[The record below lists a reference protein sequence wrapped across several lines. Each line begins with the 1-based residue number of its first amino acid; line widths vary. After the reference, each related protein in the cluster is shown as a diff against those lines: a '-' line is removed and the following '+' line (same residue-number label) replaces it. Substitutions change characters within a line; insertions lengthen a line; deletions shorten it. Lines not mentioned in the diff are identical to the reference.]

1 MKNEHSSEMLPVNG
15 ENRRRSFWS
24 RIAPALGLFF
34 LAPLVGEYLLGNIS
48 IKEPGAL
55 PLLSLMYGGGALL
68 IREAVRRTGRGWPT
82 ILLLALAYGVAEPA
96 LFDHSLF
103 NASFEGHDFRDATYL
118 PALGISVSNALAF
131 CVGHAVWSISVPIAI
146 VEMLVP
152 DRRTTPWLG
161 RIGLAVTGVLYLLGG
176 AIVFLWA
183 VNSQRFLPSVP
194 QFAVSIAVVLGLIG
208 AAFAVRRL
216 PRGASD
222 RPGPNP
228 WLIGVTAFFASSLF
242 FLLGGNWLHV
252 AVKIGLIA
260 VMAIAVAR
268 WSGRAG
274 WGTRHRFA
282 LTGGTLLTYV
292 WGGFV
297 CATFVGNTGPIDRI
311 GIVIF
316 SLGAIVLLMLAARKI
331 RRIESQESV

>member
-1 MKNEHSSEMLPVNG
+1 MENELSLKIPPENG
-15 ENRRRSFWS
+15 VDRRRSFWL
-24 RIAPALGLFF
+24 RIAPALGLFL
-34 LAPLVGEYLLGNIS
+34 LAPLVGEYLLGSIS
-48 IKEPGAL
+48 IKEPMAL
-55 PLLSLMYGGGALL
+55 LLLSPMYGGGALL
-68 IREAVRRTGRGWPT
+68 IREVVRRTGRGWPT

-103 NASFEGHDFRDATYL
+103 NASFEGYDFGDATYV

-152 DRRTTPWLG
+152 DRRKTPWLG
-161 RIGLAVTGVLYLLGG
+161 RIGLTVTGVLYLLGG

-183 VNSQRFLPSVP
+183 VNSQRFLPSMP
-194 QFAVSIAVVLGLIG
+194 QFAVSIAVVLGLVG

-216 PRGASD
+216 PRRTSD
-222 RPGPNP
+222 RPAPNP
-228 WLIGVTAFFASSLF
+228 WLVGVAAFIASGLF
-242 FLLGGNWLHV
+242 FLLGGNWQHV
-252 AVKIGLIA
+252 AVKTGLIA
-260 VMAIAVAR
+260 AMAVAVTL
-268 WSGRAG
+268 WSGQAG
-274 WGTRHRFA
+274 WGARHRFA

-311 GIVIF
+311 GNIIF
-316 SLGAIVLLMLAARKI
+316 SLGAIVLLMLAARKT
-331 RRIESQESV
+331 RRIES

>member
-1 MKNEHSSEMLPVNG
+1 METELSLKTLPENG
-15 ENRRRSFWS
+15 VARRLSFWS
-24 RIAPALGLFF
+24 RFAPVLGLFF
-34 LAPLVGEYLLGNIS
+34 LAPLVGEYLLGSIS
-48 IKEPGAL
+48 IKEPMAL
-55 PLLSLMYGGGALL
+55 LLLSPMYGGGALL
-68 IREAVRRTGRGWPT
+68 IREVVRRTGRGWPT

-103 NASFEGHDFRDATYL
+103 NASFQGYDFGDATYV
-118 PALGISVSNALAF
+118 PALGISASNALAF

-161 RIGLAVTGVLYLLGG
+161 RIGLTVTGMLYLLGG
-176 AIVFLWA
+176 TIVFLWA
-183 VNSQRFLPSVP
+183 VNSQHFLPSVP
-194 QFAVSIAVVLGLIG
+194 QFAISIAVVLGLIG
-208 AAFAVRRL
+208 AAFALRRL
-216 PRGASD
+216 PLGASD

-228 WLIGVTAFFASSLF
+228 WLVGAAAFFASSLF

-252 AVKIGLIA
+252 AVKTGLIA
-260 VMAIAVAR
+260 VMTVAVAR

-297 CATFVGNTGPIDRI
+297 CATFVGNTGLVDRI
-311 GIVIF
+311 GNVIF

-331 RRIESQESV
+331 RKI